1 MFNRK
6 KDYMFDMK
14 EEDVASFFNIM
25 DERINNENIQ
35 FRVLRNDDFICDGKC
50 LWIVTLKLSEK
61 QYKSISIELNEIAY
75 LSEEKNRHCYF
86 RKNS

>member
-6 KDYMFDMK
+6 KVYMFNMR

-35 FRVLRNDDFICDGKC
+35 FRVLPNDDFICDGKC

-61 QYKSISIELNEIAY
+61 QYKSISLELNEIGY
-75 LSEEKNRHCYF
+75 LSENKNRHCYF

>member
-6 KDYMFDMK
+6 KDYYFDMK
-14 EEDVASFFNIM
+14 EEDVASFFDIM
-25 DERINNENIQ
+25 YERINKENIL
-35 FRVLRNDDFICDGKC
+35 FRVLPNYDFICDGKC
-50 LWIVTLKLSEK
+50 MWIVTLTLSKK

-75 LSEEKNRHCYF
+75 LSEQKNGHCYF

>member
-6 KDYMFDMK
+6 KVYMVNMK
-14 EEDVASFFNIM
+14 EEDVASFFDIM
-25 DERINNENIQ
+25 GERINNENIQ

-50 LWIVTLKLSEK
+50 LWIVTLKLSKK
-61 QYKSISIELNEIAY
+61 QYENISLELNEVAY
-75 LSEEKNRHCYF
+75 LSEQKNGHCYF

>member
-6 KDYMFDMK
+6 KIYTFDMK
-14 EEDVASFFNIM
+14 EEDVASFLGIM
-25 DERINNENIQ
+25 CEKISNENII

-50 LWIVTLKLSEK
+50 MWIVTLKLSEK
-61 QYKSISIELNEIAY
+61 QYKNILLELNEIGY
-75 LSEEKNRHCYF
+75 LVEHENGHCYF